1 MGKTGDIFKKIRIFI
16 SDSEPTWN
24 FGTLWLFDFMTGF
37 YFKPAAR
44 WFIFGIKTLNE
55 IHLCLQ
61 TLPLR

>member
-1 MGKTGDIFKKIRIFI
+1 M
-16 SDSEPTWN
+16 WN

-37 YFKPAAR
+37 YFKPTAQ
-44 WFIFGIKTLNE
+44 WFILGIETLNE